1 MDFTTLCLIVIIM
14 AIRVVDFSNGVYKIR
29 KIFAKEKHAQR
40 KFLNFENLTNGEPKY
55 VACKN

>member
-29 KIFAKEKHAQR
+29 KIFAKESTYSKEITGTPLLR
-40 KFLNFENLTNGEPKY
+40 RFLIGRISN
-55 VACKN
+55 